1 MAETKAWLLDTLRG
15 HTNNVSCVVF
25 HPKQDLLLSDSED
38 KTIRIWD
45 LAKRACVATIRCDSD
60 RFWVLAAH
68 PEHNLFAAG
77 HDEGMI
83 VFKLERE
90 RPAWTLH
97 KDLLF
102 YVKGKQLRKLDL
114 ANTKDSPVMTLKEY
128 VFHPSD

>member
-45 LAKRACVATIRCDSD
+45 LAKRACVATIRRDSD